1 MKNVFKISGVILIAS
16 IFLFL
21 INSCKKDESTPVSI
35 ATAAIDGV
43 TAPVTGAT
51 PTATIAATS
60 KYTAMIAWS
69 GSPNDTSLVDSLS
82 TFAGGTVYTATIT
95 LTPKTGYTLTG
106 VAANFFTVAG
116 ATATNAADSGV
127 VSAVFSA
134 TAAAQVVAVSAIND
148 TTVLVGA
155 TTTKAVTTTPSD
167 ATVAAVSGNTEVA
180 TVIVADHV
188 VTVTGV
194 SVGTSTITV
203 TSSKSGYN
211 NGTRTFT
218 VTVTAA

>member
-1 MKNVFKISGVILIAS
+1 
-16 IFLFL
+16 
-21 INSCKKDESTPVSI
+21 
-35 ATAAIDGV
+35 
-43 TAPVTGAT
+43 
-51 PTATIAATS
+51 
-60 KYTAMIAWS
+60 MIAWS
-69 GSPNDTSLVDSLS
+69 GSPT
-82 TFAGGTVYTATIT
+82 TFAGGTAYTATIT

-134 TAAAQVVAVSAIND
+134 TAAQVVAVSAIND
-148 TTVLVGA
+148 TNVLVGA

-194 SVGTSTITV
+194 SAGTSTITV
-203 TSSKSGYN
+203 TSLKSGYN

>member
-21 INSCKKDESTPVSI
+21 IQSCNNDEPAPISI
-35 ATAAIDGV
+35 ATAAIAGV

-69 GSPNDTSLVDSLS
+69 GSPT
-82 TFAGGTVYTATIT
+82 TFAGGTAYTATIT

-134 TAAAQVVAVSAIND
+134 TAAQ
-148 TTVLVGA
+148 L
-155 TTTKAVTTTPSD
+155 
-167 ATVAAVSGNTEVA
+167 
-180 TVIVADHV
+180 
-188 VTVTGV
+188 
-194 SVGTSTITV
+194 
-203 TSSKSGYN
+203 
-211 NGTRTFT
+211 
-218 VTVTAA
+218 

>member
-21 INSCKKDESTPVSI
+21 IYSCKKDEPTPVSI
-35 ATAAIDGV
+35 ATAAIAGV
-43 TAPVTGAT
+43 TVPVTGAT

-69 GSPNDTSLVDSLS
+69 GSPT

-134 TAAAQVVAVSAIND
+134 TEAQVVAVSAIND

-203 TSSKSGYN
+203 TSSISGYN
-211 NGTRTFT
+211 SGIATFT